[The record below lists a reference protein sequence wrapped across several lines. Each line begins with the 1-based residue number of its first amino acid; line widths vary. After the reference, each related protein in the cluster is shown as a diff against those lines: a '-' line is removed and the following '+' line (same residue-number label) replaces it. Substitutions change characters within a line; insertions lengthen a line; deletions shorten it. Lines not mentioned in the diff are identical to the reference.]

1 MKINMGSLD
10 RILRI
15 VAGLVI
21 IGAGI
26 AFKSWCGVIGVI
38 LLATAAIGFC
48 PLYTLLGVSTCKLK
62 SGTGGRA

>member
-1 MKINMGSLD
+1 MKVNMGSLD

-26 AFKSWCGVIGVI
+26 AFKSWWGAIGVI
-38 LLATAAIGFC
+38 LVATAGVGFC

-62 SGTGGRA
+62 PGAGGTA

>member
-15 VAGLVI
+15 VAGIVI

-26 AFKSWCGVIGVI
+26 AFKSWWGAIGVV
-38 LLATAAIGFC
+38 LLGTAAVGFC
-48 PLYTLLGVSTCKLK
+48 PLYTLLGVSTCK
-62 SGTGGRA
+62 

>member
-1 MKINMGSLD
+1 MKVNMGSLD

-26 AFKSWCGVIGVI
+26 AFKSWWGAIGVI
-38 LLATAAIGFC
+38 LVATAGIGFC
-48 PLYTLLGVSTCKLK
+48 PLYTVLGVSTDRARP
-62 SGTGGRA
+62 GAGGRA

>member
-1 MKINMGSLD
+1 MKVNMGSLD

-21 IGAGI
+21 VGAGI
-26 AFKSWCGVIGVI
+26 AFKSWWGAIGVV
-38 LLATAAIGFC
+38 LVATAGVGFC

-62 SGTGGRA
+62 PGAGGTA